1 MKTDGA
7 AGVEVAPPPKVNG
20 LAPVL
25 AAAAGFEAVDPKSKG
40 DAAAVVTTGAAAA
53 AAPKANGEG
62 AAVCPGAAAGV
73 FPKANTLPVEAAFV
87 TEGNAVVVLP
97 AAAPK
102 EKEAVVVWDGAT
114 LDPNA
119 GAGWPKTPAAGAFEV
134 TELVP
139 KLKLAFETSTGLAP
153 KDGAWVVVAGAA
165 EPPNWNKEGAADG
178 AGAELAGVAPKE
190 NEVAAET
197 VEGTPKAGGAVP
209 VAPNAGVEVATAP
222 KEGAA
227 AVLATA
233 PKVGATVLPATPK
246 G

>member
-1 MKTDGA
+1 
-7 AGVEVAPPPKVNG
+7 VNG

-25 AAAAGFEAVDPKSKG
+25 AAAAGLGAVDPKSKG

-53 AAPKANGEG
+53 PKANGE
-62 AAVCPGAAAGV
+62 AAAGCPGAAAGV

-165 EPPNWNKEGAADG
+165 APPNWNREGAAEG
-178 AGAELAGVAPKE
+178 AGVELAGVAPKE
-190 NEVAAET
+190 NEGAAEP
-197 VEGTPKAGGAVP
+197 VEGAPKAGGAVP
-209 VAPNAGVEVATAP
+209 VAPKAGVVVATAP
-222 KEGAA
+222 KEGGA

-233 PKVGATVLPATPK
+233 PKVGAAVLAAIPK